1 MATFLFDKII
11 FGPVSSRRLGQSL
24 GINLLPPDKK
34 ICNFNCIY
42 CECGLTDGTRAELPS
57 RFEVRKKLE
66 ESLID
71 FSNQGKAIDSI
82 TFAGNGEPTLHHDFC
97 NIISDTVELRN
108 SYFSRAKIALLTNA
122 TTIESPRIQVAL
134 KQIDLSILKLD
145 SVNPQTVEILNCPL
159 GEFNL
164 SKIIH
169 TFQKLNR
176 PIIQTLFLRGS
187 YMGKI
192 VDNTTEIEVAS
203 WLETLQKIRPEL
215 VMVYTISRDT
225 PYETLE
231 KVPLIELERIA
242 ARVEQLGIRTQISN

>member
-57 RFEVRKKLE
+57 RFEVKKKLE
-66 ESLID
+66 ESLLD
-71 FSNQGKAIDSI
+71 FSSQGKAIDSI

-97 NIISDTVELRN
+97 NIIADTVELRN
-108 SYFSRAKIALLTNA
+108 TYFPRAKIALLTNA
-122 TTIESPRIQVAL
+122 TTIASPHIQTAL
-134 KQIDLSILKLD
+134 KQIDQSILKLD
-145 SVNPQTVEILNCPL
+145 SVNPRTVEILNCPL

-164 SKIIH
+164 SKIIN
-169 TFQKLNR
+169 TFQKLDR
-176 PIIQTLFLRGS
+176 PIIQTLFLRGN
-187 YMGKI
+187 YKGKLI
-192 VDNTTEIEVAS
+192 DNTTEIEVAP
-203 WLETLQKIRPEL
+203 WLATLQKIQPEL

-231 KVPLIELERIA
+231 KIPPAELDRIA
-242 ARVEQLGIRTQISN
+242 TRVEQLGIRTQIST